1 MKKLLLASCSAV
13 AALFASSAD
22 EVRLAL
28 VGGTDAVAPSAKSAI
43 AQWERNV
50 PCTVDSYAIAAP
62 AEGCDILSQMARV
75 FAAKKGYNVI
85 AVWASE
91 GLVPGATKEERA
103 ENFRQA
109 IRLVREKSPTCSL
122 LLFTPH
128 ATPLN
133 AKADAEHK
141 ELTAELIAVGSKQSV
156 SILDMT
162 TEVPFPVADC
172 AAYFAADGAGLSERG
187 AALVGDWQAKLIRFI
202 HSMGWGT
209 DPASTKAAKQKALE
223 RMAKRTQRFHDSKWG
238 VFNHFLGG
246 KIGSAQEWADKV
258 NAFDVKKVADQLES
272 CGANYYFITL
282 MQGRKWMCAPNATF
296 DRIAGTRPGEA
307 CAVRDLPMELSEELG
322 KRGIDL
328 YLYFTGDGP
337 YIDRDVGSRFG
348 FTEPRFAGVTR
359 PFVEKWASVLEEFA
373 VRYGDRVKGWW
384 IDGCYAGFFG
394 YTDDLLALYRAA
406 VSKGNP
412 AALAAFANGVRPYY
426 ERYTELGDF
435 TAGEF
440 NDFYCVP
447 KERFVEGA
455 QAHALIPLGAWGPGR
470 SPSWGGGETK
480 RSADYVADYV
490 KLVNENGGVATID
503 VAVANDGSWRPEQIE
518 VLKAVGHATGTLKR
532 K

>member
-122 LLFTPH
+122 LLFTPY

-209 DPASTKAAKQKALE
+209 DPASTKAAKQKGLE
-223 RMAKRTQRFHDSKWG
+223 RMAKRTQRFHDAKWG
-238 VFNHFLGG
+238 VFNHFHSLT
-246 KIGSAQEWADKV
+246 DKTMRPIIRV
-258 NAFDVKKVADQLES
+258 LAHSSLVGVKSMFVVD
-272 CGANYYFITL
+272 
-282 MQGRKWMCAPNATF
+282 GR
-296 DRIAGTRPGEA
+296 
-307 CAVRDLPMELSEELG
+307 EL
-322 KRGIDL
+322 
-328 YLYFTGDGP
+328 
-337 YIDRDVGSRFG
+337 
-348 FTEPRFAGVTR
+348 
-359 PFVEKWASVLEEFA
+359 
-373 VRYGDRVKGWW
+373 
-384 IDGCYAGFFG
+384 
-394 YTDDLLALYRAA
+394 
-406 VSKGNP
+406 
-412 AALAAFANGVRPYY
+412 
-426 ERYTELGDF
+426 
-435 TAGEF
+435 
-440 NDFYCVP
+440 
-447 KERFVEGA
+447 
-455 QAHALIPLGAWGPGR
+455 
-470 SPSWGGGETK
+470 
-480 RSADYVADYV
+480 
-490 KLVNENGGVATID
+490 
-503 VAVANDGSWRPEQIE
+503 
-518 VLKAVGHATGTLKR
+518 
-532 K
+532 